1 MVTNR
6 NINRTRS
13 YIGRECKDKM
23 RRGGKR
29 STTGDQK
36 KQPNDIRRTNIRRSP
51 RSKAS
56 SVLPDTSVLS
66 GNRPNNDCVR
76 KTRKSAASK
85 LTLSGKRTKSVAE
98 RNRTSNS
105 EDSATKTRRRN
116 KKSDI
121 TVREKKR
128 ITKRN
133 SNTISVTKRRS
144 NRLLA
149 LNEAAHER
157 VHGRTYGRRLRKMGV
172 GEQSKLAEEKEIRRR
187 MMRRGRGRE
196 AMSGDG
202 GSPSSCITKV
212 CSFSINLNEPGVIRE
227 TQTDGDVINIYASRS
242 VIIKLMNG
250 DVTIF

>member
-36 KQPNDIRRTNIRRSP
+36 KQSNDIRRTNIRRSP
-51 RSKAS
+51 RSKSS

-76 KTRKSAASK
+76 KTRKSAASNI
-85 LTLSGKRTKSVAE
+85 TLSGKRTKSVAE
-98 RNRTSNS
+98 RKRTSNS
-105 EDSATKTRRRN
+105 EDSSTQTRRRN
-116 KKSDI
+116 KKIDI
-121 TVREKKR
+121 TLREKKR
-128 ITKRN
+128 ITKLN
-133 SNTISVTKRRS
+133 SDIHVTKRRS

-149 LNEAAHER
+149 LNEAAHEI

-172 GEQSKLAEEKEIRRR
+172 GEHSKLAEEKETRRR